1 MDEARESADPL
12 VSPRQIA
19 LTYDCVVSAH
29 WRGETDTA
37 SALDAWFQAHWSDQ
51 AAPEPGAPHEGTSV
65 LGDSGAGIRWYARDD
80 VILGYVS
87 RRSDGCYRVPVRETV
102 PSLKASW
109 DILELEA
116 VHQPDSDYLSHHTGR
131 KPLPASLDHRALR
144 EPQAAEPQIRDN
156 KGRLAR
162 ESGDTDIVVAVHV
175 LETIAAESPP
185 GVAAGS

>member
-51 AAPEPGAPHEGTSV
+51 APPEPETPPEGTSI

-87 RRSDGCYRVPVRETV
+87 RRSDGCYRVPMRETV
-102 PSLKASW
+102 PPLRASW
-109 DILELEA
+109 DVLEFEA
-116 VHQPDSDYLSHHTGR
+116 VRQSDTDYLSHHTGT
-131 KPLPASLDHRALR
+131 KPLPASLDHRALN
-144 EPQAAEPQIRDN
+144 ESHAVEQQARDS
-156 KGRLAR
+156 KGRPAR
-162 ESGDTDIVVAVHV
+162 ESAVTDMVVAVHV
-175 LETIAAESPP
+175 LETAAVENPP
-185 GVAAGS
+185 GVAAGP

>member
-37 SALDAWFQAHWSDQ
+37 NTLDAWFQAHWSDQ
-51 AAPEPGAPHEGTSV
+51 APPEPEASPEGTSV

-87 RRSDGCYRVPVRETV
+87 RRSDGCYRVPMRETV

-116 VHQPDSDYLSHHTGR
+116 VHQPDTDFISHHTGR
-131 KPLPASLDHRALR
+131 KPLPPSLDHRALS
-144 EPQAAEPQIRDN
+144 EPHAAEQQVKDG
-156 KGRLAR
+156 KGRAAQ
-162 ESGDTDIVVAVHV
+162 ESAGTDMVVAVHV
-175 LETIAAESPP
+175 LEATAAENPP